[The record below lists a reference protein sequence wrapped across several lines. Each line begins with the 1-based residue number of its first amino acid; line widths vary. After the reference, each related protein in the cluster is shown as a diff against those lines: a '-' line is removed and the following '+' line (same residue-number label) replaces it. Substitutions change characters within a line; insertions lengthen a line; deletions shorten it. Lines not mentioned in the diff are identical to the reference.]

1 MQRYN
6 LGLTFENKNFNDLN
20 DKIYSMLN
28 SKVNH
33 DSIDI
38 SFFEK
43 KFDYDSVMIEIESYL
58 SKTLN
63 NDC

>member
-1 MQRYN
+1 MKRYD

-20 DKIYSMLN
+20 NKIYSMLN
-28 SKVNH
+28 FKVDK

-43 KFDYDSVMIEIESYL
+43 SLIMIA
-58 SKTLN
+58 
-63 NDC
+63 